1 MQTFLLDAIRT
12 PRGKGNEKGR
22 LHEVKPVVLLKGLFD
37 ALAKRAPKAPET
49 VREIILGCV
58 TQVGDQGGNIAQTA
72 SLYAG
77 WEPQDSATT
86 VNSFCTSSLSAL
98 GLATAKVTSRMG
110 DLYAVGGI
118 ESMSRVPLMSDRGA
132 LFVDQD
138 ISASIPYVPNGVI
151 ADFFASRN
159 GFSREDLDQY
169 AARSHNR
176 AHLAS
181 EEGRFA
187 RSLIPVLDS
196 EGVTIIDRDE
206 LIRGNASPAS
216 LKKLNPLFGELGAGG
231 FDRLL
236 LDAHP
241 DLESIAHH
249 HHAGNAP
256 GMVDGASLAL
266 IGSAAAAEK
275 LGLPIRARIRALSYK
290 RGPAIEGLTGGL
302 MATRDV
308 LEKSNL
314 TTSDIDLWEFNEGFA
329 GVVMHC
335 AAQLG
340 IDDERLNV
348 NGGGIAM
355 GHAMGATGINL
366 LSTLADELERRD
378 LSTGV
383 VAISGAAGI
392 GAAVVIDRNL

>member
-1 MQTFLLDAIRT
+1 MQAYLLDAIRT
-12 PRGKGNEKGR
+12 PRGKGNDKGR

-37 ALAKRAPKAPET
+37 ELARRAPVAPES
-49 VREIILGCV
+49 VSEVILGCV

-77 WEPQDSATT
+77 WEPLDSATT

-98 GLATAKVTSRMG
+98 GLATAKVAARMG

-138 ISASIPYVPNGVI
+138 ISPHIPYVPNGVI

-176 AHLAS
+176 AQVAS
-181 EEGRFA
+181 EESRFA
-187 RSLIPVLDS
+187 RSLIPVRDS
-196 EGVTIIDRDE
+196 EGGIVLGHDE
-206 LIRGNASPAS
+206 LVRGNASPES
-216 LKKLNPLFGELGAGG
+216 LKKLNPLFAELGAGG
-231 FDRLL
+231 FNRLL

-241 DLESIAHH
+241 DLECIAHH

-256 GMVDGASLAL
+256 GMVDGASLGL
-266 IGSAAAAEK
+266 IGSPAAAER
-275 LGLPIRARIRALSYK
+275 LGLPMRARIRALSYK

-302 MATRDV
+302 MAARDA
-308 LEKSNL
+308 LQKANL
-314 TTSDIDLWEFNEGFA
+314 TSSDIDLWEFNEGFA

-335 AAQLG
+335 ASQLG
-340 IDDERLNV
+340 IDDDRLNV

-378 LSTGV
+378 LNTGV

-392 GAAVVIDRNL
+392 GAAVVIDRDL

>member
-12 PRGKGNEKGR
+12 PRGKGNEKGL

-49 VREIILGCV
+49 VREVILGCV

-98 GLATAKVTSRMG
+98 GLATAKVTAGMG

-159 GFSREDLDQY
+159 DFSREDLDQY

-196 EGVTIIDRDE
+196 EGRTI
-206 LIRGNASPAS
+206 L
-216 LKKLNPLFGELGAGG
+216 
-231 FDRLL
+231 
-236 LDAHP
+236 
-241 DLESIAHH
+241 
-249 HHAGNAP
+249 
-256 GMVDGASLAL
+256 
-266 IGSAAAAEK
+266 
-275 LGLPIRARIRALSYK
+275 
-290 RGPAIEGLTGGL
+290 
-302 MATRDV
+302 
-308 LEKSNL
+308 
-314 TTSDIDLWEFNEGFA
+314 
-329 GVVMHC
+329 
-335 AAQLG
+335 
-340 IDDERLNV
+340 
-348 NGGGIAM
+348 
-355 GHAMGATGINL
+355 
-366 LSTLADELERRD
+366 
-378 LSTGV
+378 
-383 VAISGAAGI
+383 
-392 GAAVVIDRNL
+392 DRNLYPSLLAECLRCHASQPQIARTMSTHDARNLGSKMLYR

>member
-1 MQTFLLDAIRT
+1 MQAYLLEAIRT
-12 PRGKGNEKGR
+12 PRGKGNDKGR
-22 LHEVKPVVLLKGLFD
+22 LHDVKPVVLLKGLFD
-37 ALAKRAPKAPET
+37 ELAKRAPAAPAN
-49 VREIILGCV
+49 VREVILGCV

-77 WEPQDSATT
+77 WEPLDSATT

-98 GLATAKVTSRMG
+98 GLATAKVAAGMG
-110 DLYAVGGI
+110 DLYVVGGI

-138 ISASIPYVPNGVI
+138 ISPRIPYVPNGVI
-151 ADFFASRN
+151 ADFFATRN
-159 GFSREDLDQY
+159 GFGRENLDQY

-176 AHLAS
+176 AQVAN
-181 EEGRFA
+181 EEGRFQ

-196 EGVTIIDRDE
+196 EGRVILDRDE
-206 LIRGNASPAS
+206 LVRGNASPES
-216 LKKLNPLFGELGAGG
+216 LKKLNPLFEELGAGG

-241 DLESIAHH
+241 DLECIAHH

-256 GMVDGASLAL
+256 GMVDGASLGL
-266 IGSAAAAEK
+266 IGSAAAAEQ
-275 LGLPIRARIRALSYK
+275 LGLPMRARIRALSYK

-302 MATRDV
+302 MAARDA
-308 LEKSNL
+308 LQKSNL
-314 TTSDIDLWEFNEGFA
+314 TPSDIDLWEFNEGFA
-329 GVVMHC
+329 GIVMHC
-335 AAQLG
+335 AGQLG
-340 IDDERLNV
+340 IDDDRLNV

-392 GAAVVIDRNL
+392 GAAVVVDRNL

>member
-1 MQTFLLDAIRT
+1 MQAYLLDAIRT
-12 PRGKGNEKGR
+12 PRGKGNDKGR

-37 ALAKRAPKAPET
+37 ALANRAPKAPEA
-49 VREIILGCV
+49 VREVILGCV

-72 SLYAG
+72 ALYAG
-77 WEPQDSATT
+77 WEPLDSATT
-86 VNSFCTSSLSAL
+86 VNSFCTSSLTAL
-98 GLATAKVTSRMG
+98 GLATAKVTARMG

-138 ISASIPYVPNGVI
+138 ISPCIPYVPNGVI

-159 GFSREDLDQY
+159 GFGREDLDQY
-169 AARSHNR
+169 AARSHHR

-187 RSLIPVLDS
+187 RSLIPVLDP
-196 EGVTIIDRDE
+196 EGRTIIDRDE
-206 LIRGNASPAS
+206 LIRGNASPES
-216 LKKLNPLFGELGAGG
+216 LRKLNPLFGELGAGG

-241 DLESIAHH
+241 DIESIAHH
-249 HHAGNAP
+249 HHAGSAP

-266 IGSAAAAEK
+266 IGSATAAEN

-302 MATRDV
+302 MAARDA

-314 TTSDIDLWEFNEGFA
+314 APSDIDLWEFNEGFA
-329 GVVMHC
+329 GIVMHC
-335 AAQLG
+335 AGQLG
-340 IDDERLNV
+340 IDDDRLNV

-392 GAAVVIDRNL
+392 GAAVVIDRDL